1 MSVPPAWRPKKL
13 VEHPLLR
20 AAILAGFLGYLWI
33 GLSSVRINPERIA
46 RGLPRAAQFLSGF
59 MKPDFASR
67 WTDIREGI
75 LESLAITA
83 ASTVLGVILS
93 VPVAFGAARNLVP
106 KPVYF
111 LCRGLITF
119 ARSFQE
125 VIIAIFFVAMVG
137 FGPFAG
143 VLTLA
148 LSSIG
153 FLSKL
158 LAEEIESMEPETLEA
173 IRATGAGW
181 LKTWAW
187 AVFPRVHPR
196 LFGLSLYRLDI
207 NFRESAVIG
216 VVGAGGIGDT
226 LGTTFD
232 RYEYD
237 SAAAILILIIGIVL
251 ICEVVSGYLRRRV
264 M

>member
-1 MSVPPAWRPKKL
+1 MNDAPAWRPRKL
-13 VEHPLLR
+13 IRNPLLR
-20 AAILAGFLGYLWI
+20 WTLLLGFLAYLWV

-46 RGLPRAAQFLSGF
+46 RGLPRAGQFVSAFLH
-59 MKPDFASR
+59 PDFQSR
-67 WTDIREGI
+67 WGDIREGI

-83 ASTVLGVILS
+83 ASTVLGVILA

-111 LCRGLITF
+111 LCRGLITL

-143 VLTLA
+143 VLTLSLA
-148 LSSIG
+148 SIR

-181 LKTWAW
+181 LKTWTW

-237 SAAAILILIIGIVL
+237 SAAAILLIIIGIVL
-251 ICEVVSGYLRRRV
+251 VCEIVSGFLRRRV